1 MYMYTGKLVI
11 KIKSPITTEDAEI
24 FEEKLG
30 DLLRHYCM
38 EATIE
43 DSITGNTTTTTDRDD
58 E

>member
-1 MYMYTGKLVI
+1 MYTGKLVI